1 MISLSCN
8 TSGVGGDRCCLAAEG
23 FGNRMC
29 FLESLAAKHLPFNM
43 SVCVFTLE
51 QALSV
56 RALQEM
62 VSAKCSEDTVR
73 RRGQGLIG
81 QINRSLDLKDHP

>member
-1 MISLSCN
+1 MISLSC
-8 TSGVGGDRCCLAAEG
+8 TTAGVGGDRSCLAAEG

-29 FLESLAAKHLPFNM
+29 FLESIGHKTKLPFDV
-43 SVCVFTLE
+43 SVCVFTLD

-62 VSAKCSEDTVR
+62 VSAKCSEDTV
-73 RRGQGLIG
+73 
-81 QINRSLDLKDHP
+81 S